1 MGSVTY
7 PHQIIHIMT
16 LIPADSFLPILS
28 NFRNITVKDSTKL
41 GKFCLEH
48 GGHQEKTTGTKK
60 QQQVQ
65 RKQEIQKNNRYKL
78 LIIGKSWDSAFDEIS
93 GFAKEDEDDDNHS
106 DNKSDNND
114 DESDDED
121 DDKGAEERRKQ
132 RERSQMEA
140 LEERKKKAE
149 EVVIASSRSSSWH
162 HHGCSHYHLLS
173 S

>member
-1 MGSVTY
+1 
-7 PHQIIHIMT
+7 MT

-41 GKFCLEH
+41 GKFCLQH

-60 QQQVQ
+60 EQQVQ
-65 RKQEIQKNNRYKL
+65 RKTRDTKNNWYKL
-78 LIIGKSWDSAFDEIS
+78 LIIGKSWDSAFDEIG

-121 DDKGAEERRKQ
+121 DDHNDDKGAEERRKQ

-149 EVVIASSRSSSWH
+149 EVVIASS
-162 HHGCSHYHLLS
+162 
-173 S
+173 

>member
-1 MGSVTY
+1 
-7 PHQIIHIMT
+7 MT

-60 QQQVQ
+60 EQQVQ
-65 RKQEIQKNNRYKL
+65 RKTRDKNKQQVQTSDQELGQCFCE
-78 LIIGKSWDSAFDEIS
+78 IG

-149 EVVIASSRSSSWH
+149 EVVIASS
-162 HHGCSHYHLLS
+162 
-173 S
+173 

>member
-1 MGSVTY
+1 
-7 PHQIIHIMT
+7 MT

-65 RKQEIQKNNRYKL
+65 RKTRDTKNNWYKL
-78 LIIGKSWDSAFDEIS
+78 LIIGKSWDSAFDEIG
-93 GFAKEDEDDDNHS
+93 GFAKEDEDDDNHN
-106 DNKSDNND
+106 DNKNDNDND

-121 DDKGAEERRKQ
+121 DDHNDDKGAEERRKQ
-132 RERSQMEA
+132 RERSQLEA

-162 HHGCSHYHLLS
+162 HRGCSHYHLLS